1 MRSTRFRLL
10 PILLAAL
17 AVPAHAASELG
28 QVDFP
33 TSGAPAAQAHFVSG
47 VAALHSFFY
56 DEAADLFR
64 EAQKADPGFALAY
77 WGEAMTYNHP
87 IWSEQDRDAALA
99 ALARLAPTPAERAAK
114 APTEREKAWLAA
126 VETLYG
132 EGDKG
137 ARDAAYAEAMRR
149 LHEQYPGDVEAA
161 SFYTLS
167 LIGPALTGPPGD
179 ARDRPLIRAAAIL
192 EELFDRAPEHPGV
205 LHYMIHAYDDPLHA
219 PLGLRAARL
228 YAKTAPAAHHARH
241 MPSHIFVQIG
251 DWPSAAASNEDAWA
265 ASVDWVKRRG
275 HPIDK
280 QDFHSLSWLLYA
292 YVQQGRLGK
301 ARETLETVRAA
312 GKASDNPRVSFSVK
326 EMEARY
332 LVETRSWNKDLVP
345 AEASEVGGAHCH
357 GGGAMS
363 PGRGDGV
370 LLYAAGLGAAR
381 SGDLAVAEQAAAQ
394 LRELAKTGESLY
406 RGAAPAGVM
415 ADQISGLVALKKGN
429 AEEGLK
435 LLAAAAE
442 AESRMPPPSGPPDPM
457 KPSYEL
463 YGEALLELGRADE
476 AGKQFELSLLRTP
489 NRTASLLGAARVAV
503 KSGDDEAARRH
514 YGKLAEIWAQADSGS
529 PELAEAKGYL
539 EEKGERRAAR

>member
-1 MRSTRFRLL
+1 MRSRSLRLFL
-10 PILLAAL
+10 ILAAL
-17 AVPAHAASELG
+17 AAPVRAASELG
-28 QVDFP
+28 TVDFP
-33 TSGAPAAQAHFVSG
+33 TSGAPAAQARFLSG

-99 ALARLAPTPAERAAK
+99 VLARLAPTPAERAAK
-114 APTEREKAWLAA
+114 APTEREKAWLQA
-126 VETLYG
+126 VEILYG
-132 EGDKG
+132 EGDKEV
-137 ARDAAYAEAMRR
+137 RDAAYAEAMGKI
-149 LHEQYPGDVEAA
+149 HERSPEDVEAA

-179 ARDRPLIRAAAIL
+179 ARDRPIIKAAAIL

-251 DWPSAAASNEDAWA
+251 DWPAAAASNEDSWA

-292 YVQQGRLGK
+292 YLEQGRLGK

-312 GKASDNPRVSFSVK
+312 AKASDNPRVSFSRK
-326 EMEARY
+326 EMESRY
-332 LVETRSWNKDLVP
+332 LVETRSWRKDLMP

-363 PGRGDGV
+363 PGRGDGA
-370 LLYAAGLGAAR
+370 LLYAAGLGAAQ
-381 SGDLAVAEQAAAQ
+381 SGDLATAENAAAK
-394 LRELAKTGESLY
+394 LREIAKTGDGPY
-406 RGAAPAGVM
+406 RGAAPEIM

-429 AEEGLK
+429 PDEALK

-442 AESRMPPPSGPPDPM
+442 AESRLPPPSGPPDPM
-457 KPSYEL
+457 KPSYEI
-463 YGEALLELGRADE
+463 YGEALLELGRSEE
-476 AGKQFELSLLRTP
+476 AAKQFDLALLRTP
-489 NRTASLLGAARVAV
+489 NRTASLLGAARAAA
-503 KSGDDEAARRH
+503 KRGDDETARRH
-514 YGKLAEIWAQADSGS
+514 YGKLAEIWQQADSGY
-529 PELAEAKGYL
+529 PELAEAKSYL
-539 EEKGERRAAR
+539 EGRSGDRPAAR

>member
-1 MRSTRFRLL
+1 MRSTRLRLL

-28 QVDFP
+28 SVDFP
-33 TSGAPAAQAHFVSG
+33 TSGSPAAQAHFLSG

-137 ARDAAYAEAMRR
+137 ARDTAYAAAMQK
-149 LHEQYPGDVEAA
+149 LHEQFPDDVEAA

-192 EELFDRAPEHPGV
+192 EELFDRAPGHPGV

-241 MPSHIFVQIG
+241 MPAHIFVQIG
-251 DWPSAAASNEDAWA
+251 DWPSAAASNEEAWA

-312 GKASDNPRVSFSVK
+312 GKVSDNPRVSSSVK

-332 LVETRSWNKDLVP
+332 LVETRSWRKDLMP

-357 GGGAMS
+357 GGGAMT
-363 PGRGDGV
+363 PGRGDGS

-381 SGDLAVAEQAAAQ
+381 SGDLAVAETAAAK
-394 LRELAKTGESLY
+394 LREIAKTGDGPY
-406 RGAAPAGVM
+406 RGGAPEIM

-429 AEEGLK
+429 ADEALK
-435 LLAAAAE
+435 LLAQAAE
-442 AESRMPPPSGPPDPM
+442 AESRLPPPSGPPDPM
-457 KPSYEL
+457 KPSHEL
-463 YGEALLELGRADE
+463 YGEALLELGRAEE
-476 AGKQFELSLLRTP
+476 AGKQFDLSLLRTP

-503 KSGDDEAARRH
+503 KRGDDEAARRL
-514 YGKLAEIWAQADSGS
+514 YGQLAEIWKQADAGY
-529 PELAEAKGYL
+529 PELAEAKSYL
-539 EEKGERRAAR
+539 DGKTERPAAR

>member
-1 MRSTRFRLL
+1 MRSTLWLFLVVS
-10 PILLAAL
+10 LLAL
-17 AVPAHAASELG
+17 PAHAAELG
-28 QVDFP
+28 TVDFP
-33 TSGAPAAQAHFVSG
+33 TSGSPAAQAPFLQG

-64 EAQKADPGFALAY
+64 EAQKADPGFAMAY

-99 ALARLAPTPAERAAK
+99 TLARLAPTPAERAAK
-114 APTEREKAWLAA
+114 APTAREKAWLGA
-126 VETLYG
+126 VEILYG
-132 EGDKG
+132 EEDKG
-137 ARDAAYAEAMRR
+137 ARDAAYAEAMRKIY
-149 LHEQYPGDVEAA
+149 EQSPNDIEAA

-179 ARDRPLIRAAAIL
+179 ARDRPLIQAAAIL
-192 EELFDRAPEHPGV
+192 EELFDRAPGHPGV

-251 DWPSAAASNEDAWA
+251 DWPSAVASNEDAWA

-292 YVQQGRLGK
+292 YMQQGRLGK

-312 GKASDNPRVSFSVK
+312 GKASDSVRVTSTVK

-332 LVETRSWNKDLVP
+332 LVETRAWRKDLVP
-345 AEASEVGGAHCH
+345 AEASEVGGSHCH
-357 GGGAMS
+357 GAGAMK
-363 PGRGDGV
+363 PGRGDGI
-370 LLYAAGLGAAR
+370 LLYAAGLGAAQ
-381 SGDLAVAEQAAAQ
+381 SGDFAVAEQAAAK
-394 LRELAKTGESLY
+394 LRELAKSGDSPY
-406 RGAAPAGVM
+406 RGAAPAEIL

-429 AEEGLK
+429 ADEALK

-442 AESRMPPPSGPPDPM
+442 AESRLSPPSGPPDPM
-457 KPSYEL
+457 KPSHEL
-463 YGEALLELGRADE
+463 YGEALLELGRVEE
-476 AGKQFELSLLRTP
+476 AAKQFDLSLLRTP
-489 NRTASLLGAARVAV
+489 NRTASLLGAARVAA
-503 KSGDDEAARRH
+503 KRGDDEAARRY
-514 YGKLAEIWAQADSGS
+514 YGKLTEIWKQADSGS
-529 PELAEAKGYL
+529 AELAEAKRYL
-539 EEKGERRAAR
+539 EGKGERPAAR